1 MLISL
6 MRFWYYQAY
15 FPMASATL
23 AQHVLQALGVIREHN
38 IAITCIYIDAFMAL
52 MLSKAVID
60 L

>member
-1 MLISL
+1 

-23 AQHVLQALGVIREHN
+23 AQHVLQGLGVIREHN